1 MHNLFIVS
9 WYKCFLQR
17 DKRINKTHERSLRL
31 ILNYYESLFDSL
43 LYTLNKKAIHQRCI
57 NVLLTKVYE
66 YLNSYSPNLINEFF
80 YLHPNHYNLR
90 NFNVFATDNSCN
102 KYLSN
107 SSIYRA
113 NQLWQTLP
121 SKIKGCA
128 SLQFFKDKI
137 KTWRS
142 DSWQCE
148 IWWRFIVNAGYF

>member
-66 YLNSYSPNLINEFF
+66 YLNSYSPNLINE
-80 YLHPNHYNLR
+80 
-90 NFNVFATDNSCN
+90 VFIYTQTTTTYAILMFLLLIIRVTNS
-102 KYLSN
+102 
-107 SSIYRA
+107 
-113 NQLWQTLP
+113 
-121 SKIKGCA
+121 
-128 SLQFFKDKI
+128 
-137 KTWRS
+137 
-142 DSWQCE
+142 
-148 IWWRFIVNAGYF
+148 